1 MTARSPRTV
10 PVLGYSA
17 VLAEVVGRI
26 ASARHRALFA
36 ANAELVGL
44 YWEIGRII
52 VRQQEAARWG
62 DAVVERLSE
71 DLRSA
76 YPDIKGLSLPN
87 IWKMRQFYLSCR
99 EIGGWLRREKLSTPS
114 RERKIEARPA
124 VRLSTLSREINSSGL
139 LGLIIGLSWSHHAE
153 VCSSVES
160 PGARYFYLQMAVRER
175 WSVRELRRQID
186 ADLFTRYVSVRHDPE
201 KCLPDKAERG
211 DLLPFPILPA
221 AGSGLAMGEL
231 RSPRAPVDGRGG
243 EAEDDY
249 GTRPSRAKAVYR
261 TAFVGRADDLS
272 AG

>member
-76 YPDIKGLSLPN
+76 YPCPPQRKA
-87 IWKMRQFYLSCR
+87 
-99 EIGGWLRREKLSTPS
+99 RR
-114 RERKIEARPA
+114 A
-124 VRLSTLSREINSSGL
+124 
-139 LGLIIGLSWSHHAE
+139 
-153 VCSSVES
+153 
-160 PGARYFYLQMAVRER
+160 
-175 WSVRELRRQID
+175 
-186 ADLFTRYVSVRHDPE
+186 
-201 KCLPDKAERG
+201 
-211 DLLPFPILPA
+211 
-221 AGSGLAMGEL
+221 
-231 RSPRAPVDGRGG
+231 
-243 EAEDDY
+243 
-249 GTRPSRAKAVYR
+249 
-261 TAFVGRADDLS
+261 
-272 AG
+272 